1 MNTLRIPRTADEIVG
16 TYRSFGTEGPVY
28 QVTAKTNGKKVHVVV
43 VQTGE
48 ELDYPVE
55 QALADPEAT

>member
-1 MNTLRIPRTADEIVG
+1 MKTLAAPQAAPELVG
-16 TYRSFGTEGPVY
+16 TYRKFGEYGPVY
-28 QVTAKTNGKKVHVVV
+28 RVVGPVNGPKVHVVV

-55 QALADPEAT
+55 QALADPEAK